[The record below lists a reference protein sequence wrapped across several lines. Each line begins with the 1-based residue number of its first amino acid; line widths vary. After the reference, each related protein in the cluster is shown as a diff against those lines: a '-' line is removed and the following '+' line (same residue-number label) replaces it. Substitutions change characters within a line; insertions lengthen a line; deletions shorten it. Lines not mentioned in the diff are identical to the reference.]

1 MSPPLRQKFSLAE
14 AYSKNAKES
23 AVLILIYEKE
33 NEPYLVFTERKVY
46 KGAHSG
52 QISFPGGKKDAT
64 DIDFE
69 FAALRETEEEIGVK
83 KSDILV
89 LGQLTHLYIPVS
101 NFLVFPF
108 IGILQN
114 KPTFLKEEKE
124 VEKIIEIKLQDLLLA
139 KNQIEKLI
147 KIPEHNIQFKTPAY
161 KVNETEI
168 WGATAMILS
177 EFLELVKI

>member
-33 NEPYLVFTERKVY
+33 NEPYVVFTERKVY

-52 QISFPGGKKDAT
+52 QISFPGGKKDDT

-69 FAALRETEEEIGVK
+69 FVALRETEEEIGVNR
-83 KSDILV
+83 SEISV

-108 IGILQN
+108 VGILHTE
-114 KPTFLKEEKE
+114 PDFVKEEKE
-124 VEKIIEIKLQDLLLA
+124 VHKIIEIKLDDLLQDINL
-139 KNQIEKLI
+139 IEKKI
-147 KIPEHNIQFKTPAY
+147 NIPENNIQFKTPAY
-161 KVNETEI
+161 KVNDTEI

-177 EFLELVKI
+177 EFLEIVR